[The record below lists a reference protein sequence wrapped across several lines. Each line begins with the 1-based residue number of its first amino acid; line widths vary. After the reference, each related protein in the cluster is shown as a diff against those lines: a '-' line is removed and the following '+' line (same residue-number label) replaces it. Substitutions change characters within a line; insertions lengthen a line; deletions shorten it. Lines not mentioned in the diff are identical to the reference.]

1 MEKKGRIDTKPKLL
15 SKAFFFLYLDFYVHC
30 LNELPAG
37 WPAYVRSGQTLF
49 LLLLLPRLAAINGI
63 VVCYSYMLFIQLVVT
78 RMASAYTMMIANIDE
93 YVIDV
98 IDLDMSLKA

>member
-37 WPAYVRSGQTLF
+37 WPAYVRSDPTKRF
-49 LLLLLPRLAAINGI
+49 FASLLPRLAEINAI
-63 VVCYSYMLFIQLVVT
+63 VVCYSY
-78 RMASAYTMMIANIDE
+78 SW
-93 YVIDV
+93 
-98 IDLDMSLKA
+98 SLQGWLLLILR